1 MISSS
6 ENTTLEF
13 RLDSRREREGV
24 CLLCNMFASCMS
36 LDFEIKSLVL
46 RSRKNLLFGDIG
58 GVISLNRIKTIDQNK
73 LYILVTKSH

>member
-13 RLDSRREREGV
+13 RLDLRREEGV

-58 GVISLNRIKTIDQNK
+58 GVIRLDLIKMN
-73 LYILVTKSH
+73 